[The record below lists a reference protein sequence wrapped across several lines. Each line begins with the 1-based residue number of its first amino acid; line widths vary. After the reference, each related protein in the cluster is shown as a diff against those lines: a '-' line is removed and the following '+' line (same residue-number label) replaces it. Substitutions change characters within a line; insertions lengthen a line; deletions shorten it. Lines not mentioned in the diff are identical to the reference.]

1 MERFPAPIVKNGK
14 IVASETA
21 LLKPTTTPNGKVVIL
36 NPGHGGYSSR
46 SGYFD
51 PGSYS
56 FIKKGSGKYAPL
68 LEYEK
73 MNIYAEDTV
82 DKLRSSGYSV
92 VIVGG
97 HMETISDQ
105 KSISDLIGRLQNGDK
120 DGHKYNKEDIAF
132 ISLHAD
138 SQPGMSGSGICY
150 DSRFQNDTELANT
163 LKTNLNNDS
172 WIKAGLSE
180 RISGRNGLQVLKQS
194 ENIPSVLLEVE
205 YVNGSKCQNLDSKA
219 FQLKFEN
226 QLIKGLNQYFGL

>member
-1 MERFPAPIVKNGK
+1 MIQVFIYSLGQRICFYFCKNQFFL
-14 IVASETA
+14 IC
-21 LLKPTTTPNGKVVIL
+21 I
-36 NPGHGGYSSR
+36 
-46 SGYFD
+46 F
-51 PGSYS
+51 
-56 FIKKGSGKYAPL
+56 F
-68 LEYEK
+68 
-73 MNIYAEDTV
+73 
-82 DKLRSSGYSV
+82 KLF
-92 VIVGG
+92 
-97 HMETISDQ
+97 
-105 KSISDLIGRLQNGDK
+105 
-120 DGHKYNKEDIAF
+120 KYNKEDIAF